1 MFKNAFSL
9 FLVIVTSMMLGS
21 YMEKESYGVDV
32 SITAWVITYGLLV
45 LNGFVLVVGLVNH
58 GKKLNNDPN

>member
-45 LNGFVLVVGLVNH
+45 LNGFVLVVGLINH
-58 GKKLNNDPN
+58 GKKLNNDSN

>member
-32 SITAWVITYGLLV
+32 SLSAWVITYGLLI

>member
-32 SITAWVITYGLLV
+32 SITAWVVTFGLLI